1 MSSLGSLTLK
11 KTGSALRVAA
21 LGLAFAA
28 TSYGVAAAAPQFTL
42 SPGGAGLTGTNVTA
56 TDINVSN
63 FSTVLFTGASSGG
76 GVNFTENGFL
86 PVINFQNNGT
96 NIPGDGLNNT
106 YSLFFQFNATG
117 TQSSSAITT
126 APTSGSF
133 NNLNFTLYGV
143 NGNPT
148 FGFNGNTP
156 TTSANLATARVLATG
171 NLTQGTVATLPLSTG
186 AGFSPA
192 ATATT
197 SFNTASTAGGFFVS
211 PNPFFNV
218 QISSFINPASS
229 VELIGTAGSPQG
241 FRITNGGGTANF
253 AATSTPVPEPASL
266 TLLGLG
272 LVGAAVARSR
282 RKRAV

>member
-63 FSTVLFTGASSGG
+63 FSTVLFTGANSNGS
-76 GVNFTENGFL
+76 VNFTENGFL

-133 NNLNFTLYGV
+133 NNLNFTLFGV

-148 FGFNGNTP
+148 FGFNGNTAV
-156 TTSANLATARVLATG
+156 TSADLTTARVLATG
-171 NLTQGTVATLPLSTG
+171 SLTQGTVATLPLNTG

-197 SFNTASTAGGFFVS
+197 TFNPASTAGGFFVS

-218 QISSFINPASS
+218 QIASFINPASS
-229 VELIGTAGSPQG
+229 VALIGTSASPQG
-241 FRITNGGGTANF
+241 FRISNGGGTANF
-253 AATSTPVPEPASL
+253 SATPVPEPASL

-282 RKRAV
+282 RKPAV